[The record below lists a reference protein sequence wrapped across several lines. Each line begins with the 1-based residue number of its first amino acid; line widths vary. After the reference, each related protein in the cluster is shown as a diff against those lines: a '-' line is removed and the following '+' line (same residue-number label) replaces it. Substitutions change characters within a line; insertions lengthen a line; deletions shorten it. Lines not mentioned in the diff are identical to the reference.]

1 MVQEFHVLRCF
12 SCQTFQV
19 QQVKKAKK
27 WTCKVCGEKQ
37 SLIKEFGR
45 GAAADCR
52 RHVQKLNALRGE
64 QHQLNTQKLLE
75 QGDEDEKNENENV
88 YEVLDHKSE
97 QEEAHVS
104 RWSKYTDQTAEGPN
118 EEDEEED
125 ENVYTERP
133 QFRIQGTRKRKK
145 MSSLETF
152 GENYDNYEESR
163 AGYSKFKKQAYL
175 PLQVEKRPSS
185 SWNKGSVSK
194 CSHSDR
200 PDDVDPS
207 ASTKLSSSRQAVGH
221 YPIACFSSA
230 NTMENPVGNKQQF
243 ESSYKPPTADV
254 NKRPPIHSEN
264 HSVSSHQP
272 FGESTIENKDSKW
285 SKFLTIIPTQ
295 DTEEYDYESQN
306 GKKMGISYF
315 TKADTGVDFE
325 ERQCPADEKKDS
337 GVLNRQKDV
346 GGNVSCPTTSFTK
359 SVGFENAVCKQPVL
373 LKAPYSSLSLNP
385 LFCTDEDFDDTF

>member
-1 MVQEFHVLRCF
+1 MVQEFNVLRCF

-64 QHQLNTQKLLE
+64 QHQLNTQQLLA
-75 QGDEDEKNENENV
+75 QGDEENENEDV
-88 YEVLDHKSE
+88 YEVLDPKSE
-97 QEEAHVS
+97 QGEAHVS
-104 RWSKYTDQTAEGPN
+104 RWSKYTDQTTEGPN
-118 EEDEEED
+118 EEEEDED

-145 MSSLETF
+145 MSSLEPF
-152 GENYDNYEESR
+152 GGNCDNYEESR
-163 AGYSKFKKQAYL
+163 SGYSQFRKQAHL
-175 PLQVEKRPSS
+175 PLQLEKRSSS

-194 CSHSDR
+194 YSNCHR
-200 PDDVDPS
+200 PDDVVPS
-207 ASTKLSSSRQAVGH
+207 ARTKLPSSRQTVDH
-221 YPIACFSSA
+221 YPTACSSST
-230 NTMENPVGNKQQF
+230 NTMENSIGNKQQIK
-243 ESSYKPPTADV
+243 SSYRPPTADV
-254 NKRPPIHSEN
+254 NKHLPIQSESP
-264 HSVSSHQP
+264 SVSSHQT

-285 SKFLTIIPTQ
+285 SKFLTIVPTQ
-295 DTEEYDYESQN
+295 DKDVYDYESQN
-306 GKKMGISYF
+306 GKKTEIHYF

-325 ERQCPADEKKDS
+325 ERRCPADEKDS
-337 GVLNRQKDV
+337 GILNRQKDV

-359 SVGFENAVCKQPVL
+359 SVGFENAVCKPVL
-373 LKAPYSSLSLNP
+373 VKAPYSSLSLNP